1 MSINQNPNAILV
13 KIYQICESLLR
24 PNKDEIA
31 LQRIQDDLNRYY
43 SLFMGQMNAD
53 WEYCTPIQKLIEI
66 SQSICHSSDCSD
78 EILWDDNLVNK
89 LAVLYNQEY
98 SPKAHQDKI
107 SKSEKKN
114 TQSLENYLTALITSY
129 ARLLFVRVDLKY
141 CSDAN
146 VSIEQ
151 FTQDMYRLRK
161 LVIEKK
167 HCFKHLRGHAWA
179 IEQSSKTGGY
189 HCHLLLIYDGNKKNK
204 GWYAA
209 SQVGEKWSEITDNKG
224 YYYNCHDDERI
235 DRFKQLGTLGI
246 GMVHRDHVVQILNA
260 IKAAK
265 YLTKPDKYDQHPLVK
280 LRGMRTFG
288 HGNINKKKKKK
299 PVAKL

>member
-13 KIYQICESLLR
+13 KIYHICESLLK

-43 SLFMGQMNAD
+43 SLFISQMNAD

-66 SQSICHSSDCSD
+66 SQFICHSSDCSD
-78 EILWDDNLVNK
+78 EILWDENSVNQ
-89 LAVLYNQEY
+89 LAELYNQEY
-98 SPKAHQDKI
+98 NPKKHQDKI

-114 TQSLENYLTALITSY
+114 TQSLENYLTALITRY

-141 CSDAN
+141 CSNAN
-146 VSIEQ
+146 VGIEQ

-161 LVIEKK
+161 QIIEKQ
-167 HCFKHLRGHAWA
+167 HCFEHLRGHVWA

-189 HCHLLLIYDGNKKNK
+189 HCHLLLIYEGNKKNK
-204 GWYAA
+204 EWYAA
-209 SQVGEKWSEITDNKG
+209 SQVGENWCKITDNKG
-224 YYYNCHDDERI
+224 CYYNCHDDERI
-235 DRFKQLGTLGI
+235 YRFKQSGTLGI
-246 GMVHRDHVVQILNA
+246 GMIHRDNTVQILNA

-265 YLTKPDKYDQHPLVK
+265 YLTKPDKHDQHPLVK
-280 LRGMRTFG
+280 IKGMRTFG
-288 HGNINKKKKKK
+288 RGEIS
-299 PVAKL
+299 

>member
-13 KIYQICESLLR
+13 KIYQICESLLK

-31 LQRIQDDLNRYY
+31 LQEIQNDLNRYY
-43 SLFMGQMNAD
+43 PVFMSQMNAD

-78 EILWDDNLVNK
+78 KILWDDDSFNK
-89 LAVLYNQEY
+89 LALLYNQGY
-98 SPKAHQDKI
+98 SPKEYQEKI

-114 TQSLENYLTALITSY
+114 SQSLENYLTALTTSY

-146 VSIEQ
+146 VGVEQ
-151 FTQDMYRLRK
+151 FTQDMYRLRYQIGRK
-161 LVIEKK
+161 RS
-167 HCFKHLRGHAWA
+167 CFKHLKGHVWA
-179 IEQSSKTGGY
+179 IEQSSKTGSY

-204 GWYAA
+204 DWYAA
-209 SQVGEKWSEITDNKG
+209 SQVGEKWSEITGNKG
-224 YYYNCHDDERI
+224 HYYNCHDDEYI

-246 GMVHRDHVVQILNA
+246 GMIHRSNQIQVLNA

-265 YLTKPDKYDQHPLVK
+265 YLTKPDKYDQHPFVK
-280 LRGMRTFG
+280 TKGMRTFG
-288 HGNINKKKKKK
+288 HGTF
-299 PVAKL
+299 KLKQHNQNVIG